1 LLWIG
6 FTDPV
11 HLIIND
17 NGEILDFIL
26 TTSNVHD
33 REPLK
38 SMDAQMDFQKT
49 FGDKGY
55 IGKTFLNSFL
65 STEFIKIC
73 Q

>member
-1 LLWIG
+1 MLWIG

-26 TTSNVHD
+26 TTGNVHD

-38 SMDAQMDFQKT
+38 SMDLHKWIFKR
-49 FGDKGY
+49 
-55 IGKTFLNSFL
+55 LL
-65 STEFIKIC
+65 VIKAISERPF
-73 Q
+73 